1 VPIYLPPLRERKEDI
16 HLLFRKFASDFAAKY
31 RMPVIRLNSDAEQ
44 VLVNYYW
51 PGNVRQLKN
60 IAEQISIIEKNR
72 EIGEDTMLKYLPQYN
87 SSNVPSVMKSDGLG
101 SGPVFENNDREI
113 IFKVLRD
120 YRGEINELKKMVYDL
135 ASAVSGKGNVI
146 NSEGEPV
153 FNRIYQEGHLHAAPT
168 ALSVQPGKLQPSP
181 NSPQVI
187 EVEET
192 LSLQDKEIDMIK
204 KALRKYKGKR
214 KSAAKELGISERT
227 LYRKINE
234 YAIED

>member
-1 VPIYLPPLRERKEDI
+1 
-16 HLLFRKFASDFAAKY
+16 
-31 RMPVIRLNSDAEQ
+31 
-44 VLVNYYW
+44 
-51 PGNVRQLKN
+51 
-60 IAEQISIIEKNR
+60 
-72 EIGEDTMLKYLPQYN
+72 
-87 SSNVPSVMKSDGLG
+87 VPSVLKSEGYG
-101 SGPVFENNDREI
+101 SGPVFESNDREI

-135 ASAVSGKGNVI
+135 ASAVSGKSTVI
-146 NSEGEPV
+146 NAEGEPV
-153 FNRIYQEGHLHAAPT
+153 FNRIYQESHAHTAPA
-168 ALSVQPGKLQPSP
+168 ALSVQPGKLQPMG
-181 NSPQVI
+181 NSSQVI